1 MGQLTGR
8 LRSQETR
15 RLSDSGGATEFLI
28 SDGLLS
34 AVADAYPEMSSRST
48 DGAGKDR
55 AHEGKSWAASAVTVG
70 LAVSLLPILLRMLPR
85 SPGTPQHSSATR
97 TTVSPPSAWSCTRPP
112 SPASSSCSTCG
123 ECPAYALPTRMIS
136 ERAGGLAGRRG
147 QSLTG
152 EAERT
157 IVFGDSHQQ
166 FRRPGPNGT
175 QVVNRGSVG
184 APGRRPPRSVGVL
197 LRRRDPL
204 PPNGVRHRADRRP
217 LLAPAR

>member
-1 MGQLTGR
+1 MALGRTAHTRANRGRRAR
-8 LRSQETR
+8 LRS
-15 RLSDSGGATEFLI
+15 DSP
-28 SDGLLS
+28 SR
-34 AVADAYPEMSSRST
+34 SSRSC
-48 DGAGKDR
+48 
-55 AHEGKSWAASAVTVG
+55 SAC
-70 LAVSLLPILLRMLPR
+70 SRR